1 MIFLRS
7 LIFWVCV
14 ILITIPTGIILPAFT
29 LLPASVRFFTVRQWW
44 RAFMW
49 LARYIVGVKMVV
61 KGRENIPAHPVLVLS
76 KHESAWETVGLQ
88 SIFVPGVFVLKKE
101 LLKIPFFGW
110 GLAALGMIAIDRDGG
125 RKALQKL
132 FEQGKARLE
141 ANIWVIVFPEGT
153 RVPPGEHVRY
163 KSGAAYLALKTGT
176 PVLPVAHNAA
186 DVWPKKAFHIC
197 PGTITV
203 SIGPLI
209 ATQGQKDAQLN
220 TTVETWIEN
229 EMRVIA
235 PHRYAPAAGEES
247 HANKDGD
254 VD

>member
-14 ILITIPTGIILPAFT
+14 ILITIPTGILLPAFVV
-29 LLPASVRFFTVRQWW
+29 LPASVRFFTVRQWW
-44 RAFMW
+44 KAFM
-49 LARYIVGVKMVV
+49 LFARYIVGVKMQVR
-61 KGRENIPAHPVLVLS
+61 GRENIPAHPVLVLA

-101 LLKIPFFGW
+101 LLRIPFFGW
-110 GLAALGMIAIDRDGG
+110 GLAALGMIAIDRDAG
-125 RKALQKL
+125 RKAVQKL
-132 FEQGKARLE
+132 LQQGKERLA

-153 RVPPGEHVRY
+153 RVPPGERVRY

-220 TTVETWIEN
+220 AAVEAWIEN

-235 PHRYAPAAGEES
+235 PHRYASEENRETRGNEHVES
-247 HANKDGD
+247 
-254 VD
+254 V